1 MEGII
6 EEEEEEDEDDEGGV
20 SVNKRKKEDDT
31 EVGNFLLC
39 FSTCL
44 HGTSLAHGYPK
55 DSDINESNSTGS
67 FILGLSFFFLASSH

>member
-55 DSDINESNSTGS
+55 DS
-67 FILGLSFFFLASSH
+67 